1 MLLIPKISCL
11 TPSKPPRSHQ
21 IFISFVS
28 KRKPNNAQRS
38 QSLIV
43 LIALVIVLQNFV
55 TLQDC
60 LASYTRKKK
69 NKHLNLKRPKQSV
82 TTKNEYK
89 KSLVPR
95 LVYMSKTHVNMILMY
110 TDCISIKPTPD
121 SLDPCYGNVHKSVEN
136 TIHCIKLLAI
146 QF

>member
-1 MLLIPKISCL
+1 MLDC
-11 TPSKPPRSHQ
+11 SHCSGYCT
-21 IFISFVS
+21 IELCDITRLS
-28 KRKPNNAQRS
+28 
-38 QSLIV
+38 SL
-43 LIALVIVLQNFV
+43 L
-55 TLQDC
+55 
-60 LASYTRKKK
+60 YKKKK

-146 QF
+146 